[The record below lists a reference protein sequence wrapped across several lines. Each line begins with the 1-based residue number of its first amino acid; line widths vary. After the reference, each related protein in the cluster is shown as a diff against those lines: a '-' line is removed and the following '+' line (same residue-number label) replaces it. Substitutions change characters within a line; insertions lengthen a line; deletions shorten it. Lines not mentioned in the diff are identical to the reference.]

1 LNCTGLESEGFYVD
15 AGKVN
20 GDQCYIWTRKF
31 QSKGSAST
39 SRDAP
44 LGRVDMLAYQREFND
59 FIEGQAFSRRRII
72 WLLPLPPPP
81 PVRQ

>member
-31 QSKGSAST
+31 HVKGSASN

-44 LGRVDMLAYQREFND
+44 LGRVDILVYQRV
-59 FIEGQAFSRRRII
+59 FSI
-72 WLLPLPPPP
+72 
-81 PVRQ
+81 

>member
-1 LNCTGLESEGFYVD
+1 VD

-31 QSKGSAST
+31 QAKGSSST

-44 LGRVDMLAYQREFND
+44 LGRVDMLAYQRIFID
-59 FIEGQAFSRRRII
+59 FLLGQAFSPSYD
-72 WLLPLPPPP
+72 LAPLPSPLPLPLSNG
-81 PVRQ
+81 VANTL